1 MADSS
6 ATHKD
11 KEKNTNK
18 SLYLRKEFFLSPP
31 AQLHGSCL
39 FPFHWPR
46 RKYFL
51 SPQPNRKGSSN
62 LFALKWAIVAL
73 VSFIGTASA
82 AMTKIMQTVRDIHSF
97 IASELTYLS

>member
-1 MADSS
+1 M
-6 ATHKD
+6 
-11 KEKNTNK
+11 
-18 SLYLRKEFFLSPP
+18 
-31 AQLHGSCL
+31 
-39 FPFHWPR
+39 
-46 RKYFL
+46 